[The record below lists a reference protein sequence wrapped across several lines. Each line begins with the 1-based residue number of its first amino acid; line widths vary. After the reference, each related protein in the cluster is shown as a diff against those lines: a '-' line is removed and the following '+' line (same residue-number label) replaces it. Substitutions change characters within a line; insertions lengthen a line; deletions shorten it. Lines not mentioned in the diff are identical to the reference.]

1 MKKLFTFLV
10 VGLFTLSAMA
20 TTTYYV
26 KTTGSDTDEGTSWET
41 AFATLAKAN
50 TVAVSGDVVYFAAGT
65 YTFAAHERIQKSYSI
80 RGSYNAQGVQDYAT
94 KTIFDGNNATR
105 ILLVSNAGGAQI
117 TVGLDGISFRNANSA
132 GNSGAA
138 CFDKAI
144 GIITNCEF
152 INNRTANYNGG
163 GLAFLNGKDVANI
176 ITNCLFAGNS
186 GIWGGALFA
195 GSNEIVKVTNCTFA
209 NNSAVGGTAPQGGA
223 IFCNG
228 FLNLANNVMYGNL
241 MGDVNYQIANSN
253 GTTATLAANTNIIQ
267 NSLTGYAGTIT
278 YANDALTDAYDGNPL
293 FVDAANSDF
302 HLQSASPAVDYGN
315 GDLVPAGTTKDL
327 DGKNRFFNDLVDLGC
342 YEYQGLTGIESV
354 NTTNS
359 FKAYLNSTRNNLI
372 VDLKSPVKSI
382 VLSDLTGKNI
392 ITKNIAGTEDKIS
405 IDVKNLSK
413 GIYLLSA
420 GSFTQKLIVY

>member
-10 VGLFTLSAMA
+10 VGLFTLSALA
-20 TTTYYV
+20 KTTYYV
-26 KTTGSDTDEGTSWET
+26 KTNGSDTDEGTSWET

-50 TVAVSGDVVYFAAGT
+50 TVAVSGDDVCFAAGT
-65 YTFAAHERIQKSYSI
+65 YTFTTHERIQKSYNI
-80 RGSYNAQGVQDYAT
+80 RGSFNAQGVQDYAV

-228 FLNLANNVMYGNL
+228 FLTLANNVMYGNV
-241 MGDVNYQIANSN
+241 MGEVNYQIANSN

-278 YANDALTDAYDGNPL
+278 YTNDAFTDAYDGNPL
-293 FVDAANSDF
+293 FIDATNGDF
-302 HLQSASPAVDYGN
+302 HLQSSSPAVDYGN
-315 GDLVPAGTTKDL
+315 GDLVPVGITTDL
-327 DGKNRFFNDLVDLGC
+327 DGKPRFFNDLVDLGC
-342 YEYQGLTGIESV
+342 YEFQGLTGIERV
-354 NTTNS
+354 NSTNS
-359 FKAYLNSTRNNLI
+359 FKAYFNSTRNNLI
-372 VDLKSPVKSI
+372 VDLISPVKYI
-382 VLSDLTGKNI
+382 VLSDLAGKNI
-392 ITKNIAGTEDKIS
+392 ITKDIAGTEDKVS
-405 IDVKNLSK
+405 FDLKNLSK